1 MKEQYEKGVERAGRK
16 VVRQYW
22 ALFAAKGTSK
32 AHELIEKR
40 VSQLCGHCA
49 DASVYL
55 KILAYAEK
63 VCR

>member
-1 MKEQYEKGVERAGRK
+1 MKEQHDKAVERAGRK

-22 ALFAAKGTSK
+22 ALFAAKGTNR

-40 VSQLCGHCA
+40 VSQLCCYCS